1 MKEPTKLELL
11 EALKFADT
19 MLGDKEIDPKSPMG
33 VAETIFYCIAKEIFE
48 KSDEKRKGEAADQ
61 NVKPKAKLDLIQKIT
76 LTNGET
82 IRNAVPALDAPE
94 LPGFIGLETLIDV
107 GPEDRPNVDLCAAVR
122 YINAD
127 AIVDMLIWDDGE
139 D

>member
-33 VAETIFYCIAKEIFE
+33 VAETIFYCIAKEIFG

-76 LTNGET
+76 LTNGDV
-82 IRNAVPALDAPE
+82 IRNAVPAIDAPE

-107 GPEDRPNVDLCAAVR
+107 GPEDRPNVELSKAVK
-122 YINAD
+122 YIN
-127 AIVDMLIWDDGE
+127 VDCIAEILIDGE